1 MASEK
6 TESIQRVVQEDPRYS
21 AQAYYFIFDA
31 LDYTLQNME
40 KARHVTGPELLQGI
54 RRYASDQFGFL
65 AQTVLAEWGVTET
78 SDFGEI
84 VFNLVAAGLLSRSD
98 HDTKK
103 DFAGVYNFED
113 AFDRD
118 FRRALR
124 DVTITV

>member
-1 MASEK
+1 MTLAK
-6 TESIQRVVQEDPRYS
+6 YS
-21 AQAYYFIFDA
+21 AACSVY
-31 LDYTLQNME
+31 
-40 KARHVTGPELLQGI
+40 
-54 RRYASDQFGFL
+54 
-65 AQTVLAEWGVTET
+65 
-78 SDFGEI
+78 
-84 VFNLVAAGLLSRSD
+84 NLVSAGLLSRSD